1 MGCKAAS
8 SRISAT
14 NKQKLTFG
22 TFSDKE
28 HRDILMS
35 QVNYALSLSQS
46 RR

>member
-35 QVNYALSLSQS
+35 QVN
-46 RR
+46 